1 MKKLFLLQDT
11 TAIALVSCN
20 DDEDDNQSINTQK
33 DRDAIKSL
41 FSSILGEYNNF
52 SSTWIAFHKPVG
64 IDNFFQGKWVADS

>member
-52 SSTWIAFHKPVG
+52 SST
-64 IDNFFQGKWVADS
+64 